1 MIYNHIWHILYPL
14 PFGIIDFDF
23 FPICFAPPYYACRDN
38 NYDLVALTETHLS
51 PDIDDDEINLDGY
64 ELFQLDRN
72 RHGGGV
78 AIYCRSELEPKSNS
92 KLSIQNIE
100 MLWIE
105 TFVQNKKIIF
115 GVCYRPPNQNTDE
128 RSFFL
133 EGLQSVFDEVL
144 DTIKLPFI
152 LLGDF
157 KDRSTSWG
165 KDNKNSE
172 LKFDLV
178 NLINS
183 YNFSQLINEPTRNDS
198 IP

>member
-1 MIYNHIWHILYPL
+1 M
-14 PFGIIDFDF
+14 
-23 FPICFAPPYYACRDN
+23 
-38 NYDLVALTETHLS
+38 
-51 PDIDDDEINLDGY
+51 DGY
-64 ELFQLDRN
+64 ELFRLDRN

-78 AIYCRSELEPKSNS
+78 AIYCRSELEPKIIS
-92 KLSIQNIE
+92 KLRIQNIE

-105 TFVQNKKIIF
+105 TSVQIKNIIF
-115 GVCYRPPNQNTDE
+115 GACYRPPNQNTDE

-133 EGLQSVFDEVL
+133 DGLQSVFDEVL

-157 KDRSTSWG
+157 NDRSTSWG
-165 KDNKNSE
+165 KDHKNSE

-198 IP
+198 ILDLIITNS